1 MNSMELQNK
10 IQMFKHLHSSQKRF
24 IKHQGEIPITTLPRP
39 NKDELMGVP
48 TIDFLCEC
56 VEDCMNGLNISVKDF
71 VPSDSWNSL
80 FHQMLENNN
89 LDNISPPWVFPK
101 FYGVGKNCGHKLEVN
116 LQEVVGNTMH
126 LTMLESLNDIQD
138 NETQSSI
145 NTSAIFIL
153 LVLFLNPLWDIGLQ
167 LQLIKK

>member
-1 MNSMELQNK
+1 
-10 IQMFKHLHSSQKRF
+10 
-24 IKHQGEIPITTLPRP
+24 
-39 NKDELMGVP
+39 
-48 TIDFLCEC
+48 
-56 VEDCMNGLNISVKDF
+56 
-71 VPSDSWNSL
+71 
-80 FHQMLENNN
+80 MLENNN

-153 LVLFLNPLWDIGLQ
+153 SVLFLNPLWDIGLQ